1 METKEIKINVPEGFE
16 IDKENST
23 FEKIVF
29 KKKKETNKWRDNK
42 ETSVKGYFI
51 DTDSKITYFNGYN
64 VKVNY
69 NLFAT
74 EKLAKAALAAARI
87 SQIIANDSRFGGF
100 ITSEEWKDAELIKY
114 VIIRDNYLCENI
126 IKGSATVY
134 HFLSFHTK
142 KEADLFLDENA
153 DLVNDYF
160 MIEE

>member
-29 KKKKETNKWRDNK
+29 KKKKEERWRDDK
-42 ETSVKGYFI
+42 EAIVKGYFI
-51 DTDSKITYFNGYN
+51 DTDSIITSFVGYN
-64 VKVNY
+64 AKADY

-87 SQIIANDSRFGGF
+87 SQILANDSRFSGI
-100 ITSEEWKDAELIKY
+100 ITDKEWKDPELIKY
-114 VIIRDNYLCENI
+114 VILRDNYLGENI

-142 KEADLFLDENA
+142 KEANLFLDENA

-160 MIEE
+160 MVED